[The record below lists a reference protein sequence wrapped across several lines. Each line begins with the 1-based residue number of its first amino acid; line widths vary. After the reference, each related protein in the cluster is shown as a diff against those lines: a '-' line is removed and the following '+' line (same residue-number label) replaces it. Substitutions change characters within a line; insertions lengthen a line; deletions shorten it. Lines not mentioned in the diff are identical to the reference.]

1 MANVNGREI
10 SLKPTAGMKAEAQ
23 RYRDWKKEGHAGG
36 TEVASTRAS
45 QILSGEE
52 QAGDL

>member
-23 RYRDWKKEGHAGG
+23 RYRDWKKKG
-36 TEVASTRAS
+36 TPVALRWHRLAPARFCLARS
-45 QILSGEE
+45 
-52 QAGDL
+52 